1 MALVETNFGS
11 AEPSTPE
18 EWADFVREEVRAT
31 DAAYLSKPSF
41 LLGHGRGERGTTR
54 DYAGREL
61 LELVQNAADAASEAG
76 APGRVLIEITAD
88 GLVVANT
95 GKPFGISGVRSLMAA
110 HTSDKSQR
118 KVRMIGAKGLGFRAL
133 LNWSSE
139 PIVSSGALELRFS
152 RPHAASHA
160 KGLAQGNRE
169 LARLLAGSNPEVPVL
184 AFPIVGA
191 ASDANMSEAARLLT
205 TRSRAL
211 RSEDYE
217 TAVAAPFETALS
229 LKRAIAQADEF
240 QPEFLLFVP
249 SLEEIEVRV
258 VGRPA
263 LRWRRTY
270 GEGDTVILEAA
281 QAGTSVE
288 QRWSCYRRSGDIKD
302 GLGKAGYELAI
313 ALRNG
318 EQAAGCL
325 HTYFPT
331 DLRLPFPCLFH
342 ATLELDSNRK
352 ALNALSSVN
361 EAVLQRL
368 ASFFAEILET
378 VARRRIHDPIALLT
392 PQSDF
397 PRPLEVFKRE
407 VFAAAAGRRIV
418 PTMKGGRVTAAE
430 TSLGPTGYEEFF
442 PRRLFGDLALSRR
455 PSDRSVFDALGIR
468 PLNLRKALSV
478 IRSADLSIKE
488 RAFVVA
494 GMARHLPKEFHD
506 RRLLVDA
513 QGRPF
518 GTNNTCF
525 TDPTTR
531 RPPALPAWARA
542 KFMDA
547 ELWKLLV
554 GNLPGPPSSR
564 IQQLSG
570 FGIQT
575 FSVDGIITSLRAQ
588 AATVLARRRTDPD
601 RVRRELLQALYNVF
615 QGEGR
620 KNSYPAGLLWVRC
633 QDGSWRDVRSAYI
646 SAHYSKEGG
655 IVAALYAKRP
665 ELLIDSPEANGLVGP
680 RDDLARFL
688 RWVGAHDWPKFVSE
702 PLPADLRPVVLGA
715 LPERFVVADDFHRD
729 TIARDQ
735 MAWGDTYVHYETLE
749 GLRDILRHAPCE
761 AILTWLASD
770 LRVTGVFHTRL
781 KARTGRK
788 QHRSYQ
794 GPLPDLFRHVLRTVE
809 WLRTMT
815 EERVAPRDAMMSPG
829 RLAEI
834 FPVPAPHPQGGPFG
848 MTRELWVKALF
859 NAGVPRALADLEEAR
874 VFALL
879 GSLRKRELPTEL
891 IRRVYNQILDL
902 DDFDVGRAPAE
913 AKAFL
918 DTGWLQVRRGG
929 TVDWAPVKQ
938 TYYMD
943 RDNIPAAA
951 RDTMALIDLPSRRS
965 TSDVQER
972 FGALPLSRQRLRM
985 SVVERHE
992 ERGAI
997 DAVLR
1002 RRWALTLPYLR
1013 AHRRAS
1019 NADAS
1024 TFRPIERL
1032 DLVTCTYALV
1042 ELDLEGAS
1050 RRAALEP
1057 WKHVVADDELIVVVD
1072 PLASEADI
1080 LLLAAEAI
1088 GDGVAER
1095 LGLQSGSEFTK
1106 LLSAP
1111 SDGMRAVQLRRMLTH
1126 RSAEEIEILMS
1137 ELEPEPGGAAPHG
1150 VDADLLAK
1158 ALAQTSTPLA
1168 SAANSHMASSPPT
1181 AANVPKLKYPLGP
1194 MTAVTTEEM
1203 SLPNPPSGSAFAG
1216 SVGVRI
1222 GGPTGPLGAPRDPD
1236 RPADAETWAAFFETS
1251 DGRYP
1256 LPVSMLQGKGSFGCD
1271 ILSFKTA
1278 EDRTTFRYDTSK
1290 IALVARFIEVKSG
1303 GVRLVTNEIA
1313 AAQTHGSRYFIY
1325 RIQFHSDDRQ
1335 VADLTFVSDPLAHSH
1350 ALARECE
1357 VQIDKISSRRQ
1368 IRLGAIRSTIDEAG
1382 REA

>member
-1 MALVETNFGS
+1 MAPVETNFFS
-11 AEPSTPE
+11 SEPNTPE
-18 EWADFVREEVRAT
+18 AWAAFVREEVRAT

-54 DYAGREL
+54 DYAGREI

-76 APGRVLIEITAD
+76 APGRVLIEITTD

-95 GKPFGISGVRSLMAA
+95 GQPFGISGVRSLMAA

-139 PIVSSGALELRFS
+139 PIVSSGALEIRFS
-152 RPHAASHA
+152 RLHAVSHA
-160 KGLAQGNRE
+160 KGLAPGNRE
-169 LARLLAGSNPEVPVL
+169 LARLLAGASPEVPVL
-184 AFPIVGA
+184 AFPIVGG
-191 ASDANMSEAARLLT
+191 ASDADMSEAGRSLTART
-205 TRSRAL
+205 RAL
-211 RSEDYE
+211 RLEGYK
-217 TAVAAPFETALS
+217 TVVAAPFETALS

-249 SLEEIEVRV
+249 ALEEIELRV

-263 LRWRRTY
+263 LCWRRTY
-270 GEGDTVILEAA
+270 GEGDTVFLEAV
-281 QAGTSVE
+281 QAGTNVE
-288 QRWSCYRRSGDIKD
+288 QRWSCYRRSGNIKD
-302 GLGKAGYELAI
+302 GSGKAAYELAI
-313 ALRNG
+313 GVRHG
-318 EQAAGCL
+318 EQAAGRL

-361 EAVLQRL
+361 DAVLQRL

-378 VARRRIHDPIALLT
+378 VARRRIHDPIVLLT

-397 PRPLEVFKRE
+397 PRPLEVFERQ
-407 VFAAAAGRRIV
+407 VYAAAAGRRIV

-442 PRRLFGDLALSRR
+442 PRRLFGDLALCRR
-455 PSDRSVFDALGIR
+455 PSDRNVFDALGIR
-468 PLNLRKALSV
+468 TLNLRKALSV
-478 IRSADLSIKE
+478 IRGADLSIKE
-488 RAFVVA
+488 RALVVA
-494 GMARHLPKEFHD
+494 GMARHLPKQFHD

-554 GNLPGPPSSR
+554 GNLPGPPGSR

-575 FSVDGIITSLRAQ
+575 FSVDGIVTSLRAQ
-588 AATVLARRRTDPD
+588 ATTVLARRRADPD
-601 RVRRELLQALYNVF
+601 RVRRDLLQALFNVF

-620 KNSYPAGLLWVRC
+620 KNTYPAGLLWVRC
-633 QDGSWRDVRSAYI
+633 QDGSWRDVRSAHI
-646 SAHYSKEGG
+646 SSHYGREGG

-665 ELLIDSPEANGLVGP
+665 ELLIDSPEANGLVGSS
-680 RDDLARFL
+680 DDLARFL
-688 RWVGAHDWPKFVSE
+688 RWVGAHEWPKLVSE

-715 LPERFVVADDFHRD
+715 LPERFVVADDLHRD
-729 TIARDQ
+729 TITRDQ
-735 MAWGDTYVHYETLE
+735 MAWGDTYVHYETFD

-761 AILTWLASD
+761 AILTWLAND
-770 LRVTGVFHTRL
+770 PRVTGVFRTRL

-809 WLRTMT
+809 WLRTT
-815 EERVAPRDAMMSPG
+815 TGERVAPRDALMSPG

-834 FPVPAPHPQGGPFG
+834 FPVPAPHPEDGPFG

-859 NAGVPRALADLEEAR
+859 NAGVPRALADLGEAR

-879 GSLRKRELPTEL
+879 GSLRKRELATEL
-891 IRRVYNQILDL
+891 VRRVYNQILDL
-902 DDFDVGRAPAE
+902 DAFDAGRAPAAE
-913 AKAFL
+913 KTFL

-929 TVDWAPVKQ
+929 AVEWAPVRQ
-938 TYYMD
+938 TFYMD

-972 FGALPLSRQRLRM
+972 FGALPLSRQKLRM
-985 SVVERHE
+985 SVVERQE

-1024 TFRPIERL
+1024 AFRPVERL
-1032 DLVTCTYALV
+1032 DLVTCTYALLA
-1042 ELDLEGAS
+1042 LDLDGAS
-1050 RRAALEP
+1050 RHAALEP
-1057 WKHVVADDELIVVVD
+1057 WKHVIADDELIVVVD

-1095 LGLQSGSEFTK
+1095 LDLQSGSEFTK

-1111 SDGMRAVQLRRMLTH
+1111 SDGMRAMQLRRMLTH

-1150 VDADLLAK
+1150 VDANLLAK
-1158 ALAQTSTPLA
+1158 ALAQPSTPPA
-1168 SAANSHMASSPPT
+1168 SAANSHVASSPAI
-1181 AANVPKLKYPLGP
+1181 AASVPKSKGSVGP
-1194 MTAVTTEEM
+1194 MTAVTAAEM
-1203 SLPNPPSGSAFAG
+1203 SPPSPPSRSAFAG

-1222 GGPTGPLGAPRDPD
+1222 GGPTGPLGAPRDPN

-1256 LPVSMLQGKGSFGCD
+1256 LPVSRLQGKEAFGCD
-1271 ILSFKTA
+1271 ILSFRTA
-1278 EDRTTFRYDTSK
+1278 EDRMTFRHDTSK
-1290 IALVARFIEVKSG
+1290 TALVVRFIEVKSG
-1303 GVRLVTNEIA
+1303 GIRLVTNEIA
-1313 AAQTHGSRYFIY
+1313 AAQTHSARYFVY
-1325 RIQFHSDDRQ
+1325 RIQFHGDGREA
-1335 VADLTFVSDPLAHSH
+1335 ADLTFVSDPLAHSH

-1357 VQIDKISSRRQ
+1357 VQIDKISSRRH
-1368 IRLGAIRSTIDEAG
+1368 IRLSAIRSTLDGSGKGA
-1382 REA
+1382 